1 MLIDPTEISQH
12 AIDCFGEPATLLYR
26 ATRVPVTGIYISTPG
41 GVSPLDGRTILPGVY
56 FTIASSAAQG
66 VNTTWQ
72 IEVRGELLPVIAAV
86 PDGAGF
92 VELYLGDPN
101 A

>member
-1 MLIDPTEISQH
+1 MMFSPSDIAAMIS
-12 AIDCFGEPATLLYR
+12 AMGEPATLLHM
-26 ATRVPVTGIYISTPG
+26 ATTIPVTGIYAITQG
-41 GVSPLDGRTILPGVY
+41 GVSPLDGRNIRPGVY
-56 FTIASSAAQG
+56 LTCAETDVTG
-66 VNTTWQ
+66 VEPGWQ
-72 IEVRGELLPVIAAV
+72 CDIRGEIMPVIAAV

>member
-1 MLIDPTEISQH
+1 MFSDTDITAMIGGM
-12 AIDCFGEPATLLYR
+12 GETATLMHL
-26 ATRVPVTGIYISTPG
+26 ATTITVQGIYTITPG
-41 GVSPLDGRTILPGVY
+41 GVSPLDGRNIRPGVY
-56 FTIASSAAQG
+56 FTCAETAVEGIEPG
-66 VNTTWQ
+66 WQ
-72 IEVRGELLPVIAAV
+72 CDIRGEILPVIAAV